1 MLDVM
6 LSSRDAQIIEIWL
19 EKQPSSHT
27 HPPAAA
33 KLSGGPP
40 MVCFEVIQQGDL
52 LFELIDCLPT
62 HGLFAS
68 NGRIRRIAIQS
79 QARMVGGVEALQLVA
94 CQSFAVSRVPR

>member
-1 MLDVM
+1 
-6 LSSRDAQIIEIWL
+6 
-19 EKQPSSHT
+19 
-27 HPPAAA
+27 
-33 KLSGGPP
+33 

-62 HGLFAS
+62 HGLLAS